1 MLCDV
6 NSKRTSYQV
15 NESQDL
21 QVELKICGSGQ
32 PRIDVKFDGQSIEM
46 KSVKSSPFP
55 RSFEHQFL
63 FDLAKLQGQH
73 CGKQLTYVVKGT
85 DGADLTG
92 QAIVN
97 VDCECFRLFY
107 SPYLKVVSER
117 AKYYWS
123 KREFSSH
130 GILIW
135 KYVSFSFLDRRK
147 AWPQRLRSFDYD
159 LLGP

>member
-107 SPYLKVVSER
+107 SPYLKTVSEQ
-117 AKYYWS
+117 AKYY
-123 KREFSSH
+123 
-130 GILIW
+130 
-135 KYVSFSFLDRRK
+135 
-147 AWPQRLRSFDYD
+147 
-159 LLGP
+159 